1 MRDTRGPDLILY
13 GTSRLW
19 LLRCYCCFCFCCR
32 HASAATSSSRLTQ
45 MGMSLQGGII
55 GLAGNQIV
63 LNVHPS
69 VGARPFG
76 HHSAEFWLVTPPTPS
91 LTLLKTDDEQ
101 DPITTTGDG
110 KGSGNVAALTNV
122 TNLFRHGEDG
132 FACVRS
138 PSLLLAGK
146 RLFAFVE
153 RWNYTGNHCYPKGV
167 PPVTNFSV
175 EQAAY
180 QEYAFR
186 MSSDS
191 GKSWSRTQPLPLK
204 LLAWNLQTVYY
215 NGTIL
220 MHVKEKMS
228 GHIWQISSPDLVT
241 LTLYQTPTPTLIHQD
256 LFCYARTL
264 TI

>member
-1 MRDTRGPDLILY
+1 MGGGHVTGTIMLGCPGAAHKAIHTRLDHWPARSLNHPADSCVSWLDMRDTRGPDLILY

-63 LNVHPS
+63 LNVHLS
-69 VGARPFG
+69 VGARLFG
-76 HHSAEFWLVTPPTPS
+76 LHSAEFWLVTPPTPS

-110 KGSGNVAALTNV
+110 KGSGNVAALTDV

-138 PSLLLAGK
+138 PSLLLAG
-146 RLFAFVE
+146 
-153 RWNYTGNHCYPKGV
+153 T
-167 PPVTNFSV
+167 
-175 EQAAY
+175 
-180 QEYAFR
+180 
-186 MSSDS
+186 
-191 GKSWSRTQPLPLK
+191 K
-204 LLAWNLQTVYY
+204 LL
-215 NGTIL
+215 
-220 MHVKEKMS
+220 
-228 GHIWQISSPDLVT
+228 SP
-241 LTLYQTPTPTLIHQD
+241 
-256 LFCYARTL
+256 
-264 TI
+264 